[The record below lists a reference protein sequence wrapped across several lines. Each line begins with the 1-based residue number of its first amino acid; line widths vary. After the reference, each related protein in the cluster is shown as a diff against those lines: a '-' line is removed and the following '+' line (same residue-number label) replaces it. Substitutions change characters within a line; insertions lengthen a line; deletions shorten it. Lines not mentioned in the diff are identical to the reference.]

1 VAADVHGTASGS
13 RKLGSGR
20 SIRRDIRMGVYRIT
34 ATEMP
39 HDRSAIDT
47 GGFTATVGEFDA
59 PEGHGDWHHHGDHH
73 LVAYIIS
80 GNVTVESGADGNV
93 LTEAG
98 PGDLV
103 HIDPGTVH
111 RETYSGKMKV
121 VGFGIG
127 SGPGVVKVE
136 GPDAS
141 SRS

>member
-1 VAADVHGTASGS
+1 
-13 RKLGSGR
+13 
-20 SIRRDIRMGVYRIT
+20 MGVHRIT

-39 HDRSAIDT
+39 DDRSAIDT

-73 LVAYIIS
+73 IVAYIVS
-80 GNVTVESGADGNV
+80 GNVRVESGADGNV
-93 LTEAG
+93 VTEAG

-103 HIDPGTVH
+103 HIEQGTIH
-111 RETYSGKMKV
+111 RETYSGKMKI

-127 SGPGVVKVE
+127 SGPGVVKVD

-141 SRS
+141 SPS

>member
-1 VAADVHGTASGS
+1 LDSLRLAQ
-13 RKLGSGR
+13 LGSGL
-20 SIRRDIRMGVYRIT
+20 SRRRETGMGVYRIA
-34 ATEMP
+34 ATEIP
-39 HDRSAIDT
+39 QDRSAIDT

-80 GNVTVESGADGNV
+80 GNVRVESGADGNV
-93 LTEAG
+93 VTEVG

-103 HIDPGTVH
+103 HIEPGTIH
-111 RETYSGKMKV
+111 RETYSGKMKL

-127 SGPGVVKVE
+127 SGPGVVKVD

-141 SRS
+141 SSS